1 MILGSF
7 ALKFAFFAHF
17 MRFRLKTRYDLR
29 AFSWGKFIWKELICV
44 NNLTFCKSVEV
55 GGAPGRGEDGEPTWI
70 SRLAFSSPPCV
81 VVVSVA

>member
-1 MILGSF
+1 MNRCEEEKG
-7 ALKFAFFAHF
+7 AL
-17 MRFRLKTRYDLR
+17 
-29 AFSWGKFIWKELICV
+29 EE
-44 NNLTFCKSVEV
+44 EV